1 MKTIEERVQRY
12 CAAECPNAS
21 KEVLTLVCSTFKDGA
36 KSEREELT
44 RWHDPKWELPELLTP
59 VLGKQSDGQKT
70 YYKIVYRHEYDNEDG
85 RYRWTDS
92 EGCPIYVDGWREI
105 HEL

>member
-1 MKTIEERVQRY
+1 MKTIDERVQRY

-21 KEVLTLVCSTFKDGA
+21 KEVLTLVCRTFKDGA

-44 RWHDPKWELPELLTP
+44 RWHDPKDELPWPRQP
-59 VLGKQSDGQKT
+59 VIVCTSP
-70 YYKIVYRHEYDNEDG
+70 KIYSIASYDTEYECWFTEDG
-85 RYRWTDS
+85 GACGRC
-92 EGCPIYVDGWREI
+92 EIIGWREI